1 MNPMAPPG
9 PPRPVAQAPPKM
21 TPGII
26 QAAPTV
32 YTAPPAPRRADIKSQ
47 KQARMVKY
55 KHTNVVQLNPCDSNG
70 IE

>member
-9 PPRPVAQAPPKM
+9 PPRPMAHAPPKM
-21 TPGII
+21 TPSVI

-32 YTAPPAPRRADIKSQ
+32 YTAPPAPKRADLKSL

-55 KHTNVVQLNPCDSNG
+55 KQTNFFQLNPCNPNSN
-70 IE
+70 E